1 MPIDH
6 SSCAH
11 PRTPAGRAACRRAQG
26 GATPTKQRPERPVGT
41 SRERHPSDASYWRRG
56 GRTDALKALNEAPAR
71 VRVFIERC
79 KELGFEITAKPV
91 EVGHSI
97 EVYSS
102 RGAGRVT
109 WEGERVS
116 WFTRL
121 GHTSITSRVTS
132 FREVWAVL
140 GASLDD

>member
-11 PRTPAGRAACRRAQG
+11 PRTPAGRAACRRAG
-26 GATPTKQRPERPVGT
+26 GVKQRPEKPAEATKAPRVRNDTRVTWP
-41 SRERHPSDASYWRRG
+41 RRSG
-56 GRTDALKALNEAPAR
+56 ALKALADAPAR

-79 KELGFEITAKPV
+79 QELGLEVKESHVEI
-91 EVGHSI
+91 GHSL
-97 EVYSS
+97 EVFSH

-109 WEGERVS
+109 WEGERVA

-121 GHTSITSRVTS
+121 GWTSITTRVTS
-132 FREVWAVL
+132 MVEVCKSL
-140 GASLDD
+140 GIEMD